1 MLQNNSSFRETPE
14 ETTERVSQEWMC
26 EPGPSAL
33 HLQAS
38 NDVTMVGMGVKVE
51 EEGPGDISS
60 GEVGRELQRASPC
73 SWLTR
78 PLAEQADFQLRMSQ
92 SPLAISGIVM
102 KPQGTSLGTSPR
114 GDGSPKKERTQGHSP
129 PGQDGGIRSFDKLD
143 LQHSVSEVMPTIEK
157 LLNSDLREKILVKN
171 AHGSTSLKGTP
182 ESLAEKELQLLVMIN
197 QLSSLRDQLLGAHSE
212 QRNMAAL
219 LLEKQ
224 QQQMELA
231 RQQQEQIAKQQQ
243 QLIQQQHKINLLQQ
257 QIQQVN
263 MPYVMIP
270 AFHHNS
276 QPLSVT
282 SEPQMGLPLQPIPC
296 KPVDYPM
303 QFLPNPHSAPAKRSS
318 GAVHKQFGLKEAN
331 QPLNLTSK
339 PKGLDMCKT
348 TSGQTLEMASV
359 PLQSSFGPRDL
370 QLSPP
375 RSGLSLMYVES
386 ANRAEAYKKLS
397 RSAFSKS
404 QALWNKSS
412 RSTSVQRPSRS
423 TNDSQRRRLPSEY
436 LSLIN
441 EVIYCLTQPKP
452 ELPVTSAVSA
462 RRKSRKECKR
472 EERVRSA
479 SGICYFTTD
488 LLLGGRCDPPGSG
501 LAVTCGPAYSN
512 SSAGCSPASDA
523 SSVACSSRSFNSSV
537 ACGFASCGYAFACHG
552 FCSLLPS
559 ASITFTSFLTS
570 SCSPSAFLFAPFNIP
585 SGSGLAVTE
594 GPSGSGFAVAGCPC
608 SSRFLPTGVPS
619 SCLGS
624 RGPTL
629 EPGLGEEP
637 VGECLV
643 AGPWPVGPSPND
655 LHRTVPRWANHLQG
669 EYQGIGAMWIGW
681 QPREALVD

>member
-318 GAVHKQFGLKEAN
+318 GAVHKQEAN

-375 RSGLSLMYVES
+375 RSGLSLSFLGEGDVVS
-386 ANRAEAYKKLS
+386 QTLHDAQQLLRGHVALGRDTDNGRKISRA
-397 RSAFSKS
+397 
-404 QALWNKSS
+404 
-412 RSTSVQRPSRS
+412 VQ
-423 TNDSQRRRLPSEY
+423 
-436 LSLIN
+436 
-441 EVIYCLTQPKP
+441 LTHEERKEDDQIHQPKEDHP
-452 ELPVTSAVSA
+452 SSDSEGAVSA
-462 RRKSRKECKR
+462 
-472 EERVRSA
+472 
-479 SGICYFTTD
+479 
-488 LLLGGRCDPPGSG
+488 PG
-501 LAVTCGPAYSN
+501 V
-512 SSAGCSPASDA
+512 
-523 SSVACSSRSFNSSV
+523 
-537 ACGFASCGYAFACHG
+537 
-552 FCSLLPS
+552 
-559 ASITFTSFLTS
+559 
-570 SCSPSAFLFAPFNIP
+570 
-585 SGSGLAVTE
+585 
-594 GPSGSGFAVAGCPC
+594 SGFAEVH
-608 SSRFLPTGVPS
+608 TPS
-619 SCLGS
+619 SGHIKRPMNAFMVWAKDERRRILQAFPDMHNSSISKILGS
-624 RGPTL
+624 RWKAMSNQEKQPYYEEQARLSRQHLERYPDYKYKPRPKRTCIVEGRRLRVGEYKAMMKSRRQEQRVTYTASQSEPPLHYPTSDIHYPSPPESMTAVCLPPTL
-629 EPGLGEEP
+629 MKHYLPSGLESSPAQAMETPSSIVERHPYSDGDESDSGERSE
-637 VGECLV
+637 GELV
-643 AGPWPVGPSPND
+643 VLTD
-655 LHRTVPRWANHLQG
+655 
-669 EYQGIGAMWIGW
+669 
-681 QPREALVD
+681 